1 MESRL
6 QKTEKGFRVPI
17 KGNFWDNKARKYN
30 AIPGLLFAD
39 DLAILARNWK
49 EMDEQLKVASEVGE
63 ELEIKFNPKKSAVVI
78 YCDCGI
84 GSARIPKIQEKPM
97 PIVNEYKYLGV
108 LISNGDNIL
117 ASQEK
122 TWSKEAEKAT
132 NQLHA
137 QTIWGF
143 DKFETTM
150 VQWKAVAVPKL
161 TYGNAVL
168 TQSKRL
174 SLVLER
180 KQKDAGKWALGI
192 PNTNVAGEF
201 IEGEMAWSSFE
212 AREAQSKIRFFH
224 RVLDMEINRWPRQ
237 LADMMI
243 QHKIETS
250 WLKRVRHLEKK
261 V

>member
-1 MESRL
+1 MIEIVKLIYKDNKVRVEHGGYESRWMRTKDGLKQGCPLSSILFALYINEMESRL
-6 QKTEKGFRVPI
+6 QKTEQGFRVPV
-17 KGNFWDNKARKYN
+17 KGNFWDNKARMYN

-137 QTIWGF
+137 
-143 DKFETTM
+143 
-150 VQWKAVAVPKL
+150 
-161 TYGNAVL
+161 N
-168 TQSKRL
+168 
-174 SLVLER
+174 
-180 KQKDAGKWALGI
+180 
-192 PNTNVAGEF
+192 N
-201 IEGEMAWSSFE
+201 
-212 AREAQSKIRFFH
+212 
-224 RVLDMEINRWPRQ
+224 
-237 LADMMI
+237 
-243 QHKIETS
+243 
-250 WLKRVRHLEKK
+250 
-261 V
+261 